1 MLRQNSDILR
11 ESFAKTLEFINA
23 NIGERSALEEETNL
37 ILIYNTFELLFG
49 QEFWKRAKRLTNGK
63 ILEGTSFRFKWELVS
78 KNSNVF
84 TERGKGR
91 LLLKHILDSHLL
103 SKVCVH
109 DIIVACN
116 CPC

>member
-11 ESFAKTLEFINA
+11 ESFEKILEFINDKK
-23 NIGERSALEEETNL
+23 GERSALEEEINL
-37 ILIYNTFELLFG
+37 IVIYNTFEQLFG

-63 ILEGTSFRFKWELVS
+63 VLEGTSFRFKWELVS

-91 LLLKHILDSHLL
+91 LLLKHLLDSHLL
-103 SKVCVH
+103 SKVCV
-109 DIIVACN
+109 I
-116 CPC
+116 